1 MKKNILI
8 ACEKSQTV
16 CKAFRERGFNAF
28 SCDIQQC
35 SGGHTEWHFLGDCL
49 EVIKN
54 KSGKL
59 QNGQE
64 HFING
69 DWNLIIA
76 HPPCTYLAIAG
87 ANHLYRHGVLNE
99 QRYLKGLEAKL
110 FFMQLYNLDVPH
122 LAIENPKQFKIFN
135 MPPYTQ
141 EIQPYYFGDSYS
153 KLTRL
158 WLKNLPPLLPT
169 AICEKYETTKVASN
183 WFNAG
188 NGISRQKRRSKTFQ
202 GIANAMA
209 EQWGN
214 FIMQK

>member
-1 MKKNILI
+1 
-8 ACEKSQTV
+8 
-16 CKAFRERGFNAF
+16 
-28 SCDIQQC
+28 
-35 SGGHTEWHFLGDCL
+35 
-49 EVIKN
+49 
-54 KSGKL
+54 
-59 QNGQE
+59 
-64 HFING
+64 
-69 DWNLIIA
+69 
-76 HPPCTYLAIAG
+76 
-87 ANHLYRHGVLNE
+87 
-99 QRYLKGLEAKL
+99 
-110 FFMQLYNLDVPH
+110 
-122 LAIENPKQFKIFN
+122 